1 MNPEV
6 PSSTPAEV
14 TPTPPEAGGEAPAPV
29 LPEAP
34 VVPEAAGDT
43 TPPPVAEEA
52 QAADRMIGPPPGMTE
67 EDLARNYQK
76 RQEEAQAA
84 ANAGNMVNRLSPST
98 VNTPLQPP
106 APLPSF
112 HTAEEAAASAPAE
125 AAPEAPAPADT
136 APVTEP
142 STPESQA

>member
-1 MNPEV
+1 MSPEV
-6 PSSTPAEV
+6 PSSAPVEV
-14 TPTPPEAGGEAPAPV
+14 PQTPPEAGGEAPAPV
-29 LPEAP
+29 LPEVP

-76 RQEEAQAA
+76 RQEEAAA
-84 ANAGNMVNRLSPST
+84 ISIPS
-98 VNTPLQPP
+98 V
-106 APLPSF
+106 
-112 HTAEEAAASAPAE
+112 E
-125 AAPEAPAPADT
+125 AAPATPAD
-136 APVTEP
+136 AVPVAEP